1 MIGIIGGYGDV
12 GLEAAR
18 AFVKLGKSN
27 LKIGGRNPQTVSDEI
42 KSEFSNAAWVA
53 VDINDVQSL
62 ASFCQN
68 CKLIVN
74 CAGPS
79 SKFSVRVAQLC
90 LEKGCHCV
98 DSGTDDKLE
107 TLQEKTGEAAVI
119 HAAGAI
125 PGLSGLLPRWLGASF
140 DKVDSLISY
149 TGMLAD
155 FTPSAA
161 EDYLAGVI
169 EANKPLAAWQDG
181 ECSMGVLRKQKAEL
195 PFFPREVT
203 LYPYFDKET
212 EFVAKSLGLHDG
224 KWYLANEG
232 SRVAALLEE
241 ISIQFLTE
249 PKTAVERI
257 CQASKLDAAGRE
269 KYLKFVIQLDGLIN
283 GSKATRTLVLQA
295 QNPSAVIGSATAA
308 AGISVLAGIVPAGVR
323 PFSEFAN
330 LNIVVDT
337 LQELGCQSMFKIFEL
352 SIEQLLQPME
362 GEL

>member
-18 AFVKLGKSN
+18 AFLKLGKSN
-27 LKIGGRNPQTVSDEI
+27 LKIGGRNPQAVSSEI
-42 KSEFSNAAWVA
+42 RSEFSTAEWAA
-53 VDINDVQSL
+53 VDIHNVQSL
-62 ASFCQN
+62 ASFCQDCN
-68 CKLIVN
+68 LIVN

-79 SKFSVRVAQLC
+79 SRFSARVAQLC

-98 DSGTDDKLE
+98 DAGTDDKLA
-107 TLQEKTGEAAVI
+107 TLQEQSGETVVI

-149 TGMLAD
+149 TGMLD
-155 FTPSAA
+155 EFTAAAA

-169 EANKPLAAWQDG
+169 KANKPLAAWQDG
-181 ECSMGVLRKQKAEL
+181 ECMIGVLRKQKAEL
-195 PFFPREVT
+195 PFFPHEVT

-241 ISIQFLTE
+241 ISIQFWTN
-249 PKTAVERI
+249 PKAAVERI

-269 KYLKFVIQLDGLIN
+269 KYLRFIMQLDGFIH

-295 QNPSAVIGSATAA
+295 EKPSAVIGSAAAA
-308 AGISVLAGIVPAGVR
+308 AGVAVLAGNVPAGVR
-323 PFSEFAN
+323 PLSEIAA
-330 LNIVVDT
+330 LNIVIDK
-337 LQELGCQSMFKIFEL
+337 LQELGCQSMFKVVDL